1 MLSDALVIRDF
12 SEDARILSKAAAIIR
27 KDMFSHA
34 RFKFTGSFTEECQ
47 EISLPASLKLLA
59 CVSIR

>member
-47 EISLPASLKLLA
+47 EK
-59 CVSIR
+59 CQFDE